1 MTLPI
6 AEIAAPSTAEGGV
19 IAPTELATSS
29 ASNAEALGLLDL
41 VRALAEWN
49 AGQDA
54 RPASSDRMSEP
65 SDGDAS
71 SASVGGLA
79 KG

>member
-6 AEIAAPSTAEGGV
+6 AETAAPSTAEGDEMALTG
-19 IAPTELATSS
+19 IATSS
-29 ASNAEALGLLDL
+29 ASNAEALRLLGL

-54 RPASSDRMSEP
+54 RPASSDRMFEP